1 MASFAFELVSPERL
15 LISEPANEV
24 TVPGVEGEFT
34 VMAQHAP
41 FITVLR
47 PGIVR
52 IKLASGT
59 EQAIY
64 VRGGFAE
71 VNPDGLTILADFALP
86 AAELTTDAF
95 ARETQVA
102 ENALSHAHSDEAK
115 RKAQERLAWLNDL
128 KASRSAAAH

>member
-15 LISEPANEV
+15 LLSEPATEV

-47 PGIVR
+47 PGVVR

-59 EQAIY
+59 EQSVY
-64 VRGGFAE
+64 VRGG
-71 VNPDGLTILADFALP
+71 L
-86 AAELTTDAF
+86 AELFLDEGLVHSGASGKRAGTCGRRIDSLF
-95 ARETQVA
+95 RI
-102 ENALSHAHSDEAK
+102 ALKPA
-115 RKAQERLAWLNDL
+115 
-128 KASRSAAAH
+128 